1 MTKKKVGAPK
11 GNKNNPKGRP
21 KGIPNKDTRRFKVA
35 INLML
40 ESAADDMVGWLS
52 EIDDP
57 VKRFAVLKDF
67 TEYLYP
73 KLARVEQNSTTRH
86 VDKDG
91 NDILR
96 EDLEILRNSGLIK
109 RSQDDDTERTT
120 H

>member
-57 VKRFAVLKDF
+57 VKRFAVLK
-67 TEYLYP
+67 TS
-73 KLARVEQNSTTRH
+73 QNIFIPNWLVLSKTAQQGTLT
-86 VDKDG
+86 KMETIFLG
-91 NDILR
+91 KI
-96 EDLEILRNSGLIK
+96 
-109 RSQDDDTERTT
+109 
-120 H
+120 